1 MRPLKCEGC
10 ADTVGAGS
18 GNFREIPKRLKRQA
32 GLPGR
37 AQDLQNLSRFGLAR
51 GGTARHVPGQ
61 RRRCP
66 RRLHSFFHSV
76 AGGRDGEEAFLR
88 PDRAVPDRG
97 RCRRAGGRAEVG
109 TLAQRRIV
117 SASLRRT
124 RSRRGH
130 RRARHARA
138 VRWLSRHPGVSAV
151 IRAFDA
157 FSLPLL
163 RWFDPEDAHRLAIQG
178 LRLLPPMRPRPDDA
192 KLAVRA
198 FGLNFPNPIGMAAG
212 FDKSAEAPD
221 ALLRL
226 GFGFVEIGTVTPKPP
241 GGDPPPRL
249 FRLERDEAVVNRM
262 GFNNDGADA
271 VLRRLAARAHLG
283 GIVGVNVGA
292 NKDSADRA
300 ADYVKLIET
309 FAPVASYFTVN
320 VSSPN
325 TPGLRNLQQA
335 SALDDLLAKV
345 IDARER
351 VRQNAGDSPVLL
363 KIAPDLSLTEL
374 DDVVHIARSRRV
386 DGMIVANTT
395 TMRPSTLRELA
406 RAKEQGGLSGRPLFR
421 LSTRMVAETYVR
433 AEGAFPLVGV
443 GGINSGGAALTKI
456 RAGASLIQLYSSLTY
471 KGLGLVDDIKND
483 LASTLL
489 RTGRD
494 ALSEIVGADAA
505 TITAEDWPV

>member
-1 MRPLKCEGC
+1 
-10 ADTVGAGS
+10 
-18 GNFREIPKRLKRQA
+18 
-32 GLPGR
+32 
-37 AQDLQNLSRFGLAR
+37 
-51 GGTARHVPGQ
+51 
-61 RRRCP
+61 
-66 RRLHSFFHSV
+66 
-76 AGGRDGEEAFLR
+76 
-88 PDRAVPDRG
+88 
-97 RCRRAGGRAEVG
+97 
-109 TLAQRRIV
+109 
-117 SASLRRT
+117 
-124 RSRRGH
+124 
-130 RRARHARA
+130 
-138 VRWLSRHPGVSAV
+138 V

-163 RWFDPEDAHRLAIQG
+163 RWFDPEDAHRMAIQG
-178 LRLLPPMRPRPDDA
+178 LRLLPPVKPRTDDS

-212 FDKSAEAPD
+212 FDKSAEVPD

-226 GFGFVEIGTVTPKPP
+226 GFGFVEIGTVTPKPQ
-241 GGDPPPRL
+241 GGNPRPRL
-249 FRLERDEAVVNRM
+249 FRLERDEAVINRM
-262 GFNNDGADA
+262 GFNNDGAEA
-271 VLRRLAARAHLG
+271 ALRRLAARANHG

-292 NKDSADRA
+292 NKDSTDRV

-325 TPGLRNLQQA
+325 TPGLRNLQQSA
-335 SALDDLLAKV
+335 ALDELLAKV

-351 VRQNAGDSPVLL
+351 VRRNAGDSPVLL
-363 KIAPDLSLTEL
+363 KIAPDLSLAEL

-395 TMRPSTLRELA
+395 LARPSTLREQA
-406 RAKEQGGLSGRPLFR
+406 RTKEQGGLSGRPLFR

-433 AEGAFPLVGV
+433 TEGAFPLIGV
-443 GGINSGGAALTKI
+443 GGIDTGGAALTKI
-456 RAGASLIQLYSSLTY
+456 RAGASLIQLYSSLVY

-494 ALSEIVGADAA
+494 SLSEIVGADAA
-505 TITAEDWPV
+505 TITAEDWPVV

>member
-1 MRPLKCEGC
+1 
-10 ADTVGAGS
+10 
-18 GNFREIPKRLKRQA
+18 
-32 GLPGR
+32 
-37 AQDLQNLSRFGLAR
+37 
-51 GGTARHVPGQ
+51 
-61 RRRCP
+61 
-66 RRLHSFFHSV
+66 
-76 AGGRDGEEAFLR
+76 
-88 PDRAVPDRG
+88 
-97 RCRRAGGRAEVG
+97 
-109 TLAQRRIV
+109 
-117 SASLRRT
+117 
-124 RSRRGH
+124 
-130 RRARHARA
+130 
-138 VRWLSRHPGVSAV
+138 V

-163 RWFDPEDAHRLAIQG
+163 RWFDPEDAHRMAIHG
-178 LRLLPPMRPRPDDA
+178 LRLLPPVKPRTEDS

-212 FDKSAEAPD
+212 FDKSAEVPD

-226 GFGFVEIGTVTPKPP
+226 GFGFVEIGTVTPKPQ
-241 GGDPPPRL
+241 GGNPRPRL
-249 FRLERDEAVVNRM
+249 FRLERDEAVINRM
-262 GFNNDGADA
+262 GFNNDGAEVA
-271 VLRRLAARAHLG
+271 LRRLAARAHHG

-292 NKDSADRA
+292 NKDSSDRV

-325 TPGLRNLQQA
+325 TPGLRNLQQSA
-335 SALDDLLAKV
+335 ALDELLAKV

-351 VRQNAGDSPVLL
+351 VRRNAGDSPVLL
-363 KIAPDLSLTEL
+363 KIAPDLSLAEL
-374 DDVVHIARSRRV
+374 DDVVQIARSRGV

-395 TMRPSTLRELA
+395 LARPSSLREQA

-433 AEGAFPLVGV
+433 TEGAFPLIGA
-443 GGINSGGAALTKI
+443 GGIDSGGAALTKI
-456 RAGASLIQLYSSLTY
+456 RAGASLIQLYSSLVY

-494 ALSEIVGADAA
+494 SLSEIVGADAA
-505 TITAEDWPV
+505 TITAEDWPVV